1 MTHFRRNMTKNKYDH
16 IHYTLQF
23 LPPSFHRI
31 HHRRLHTAC
40 RYGGLL
46 RADDVTSERATA
58 SLADA
63 VAFLNR
69 RRRKTKKISPKSFS
83 NR

>member
-1 MTHFRRNMTKNKYDH
+1 MTHFRRNMTKNKCDH

-31 HHRRLHTAC
+31 HHRRLLTAC
-40 RYGGLL
+40 RYGGLS

-63 VAFLNR
+63 VAFFASHNPEAMPVSAAL
-69 RRRKTKKISPKSFS
+69 P
-83 NR
+83 